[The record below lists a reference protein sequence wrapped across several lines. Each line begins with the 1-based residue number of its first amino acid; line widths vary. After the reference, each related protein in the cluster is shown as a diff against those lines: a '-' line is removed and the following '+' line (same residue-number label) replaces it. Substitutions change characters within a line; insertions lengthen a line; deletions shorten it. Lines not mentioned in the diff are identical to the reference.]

1 MSLNHRTLSGAMAA
15 WLAVVA
21 LTAQARAQT
30 PVNLNTWSQQGQP
43 THSNW
48 NVEPEGSS
56 VLQTV
61 NGGVGLF
68 VSPNEFFN
76 TTVQGSFGVET
87 ASDNDFIGFVFGYQ
101 APIDETDPIAQRT
114 VDFLLLDWKQAAQSG
129 ASEGFRLSHV
139 DGTHNGSFSS
149 TGHELWDHIGD
160 AEISITPLG
169 TDTGAGRGWQDPV
182 GGVPVEYDFT
192 LLYTASQIRIDIAG
206 GQFGASETIFD
217 LDFANL
223 DPAVQALFP
232 GGQFESGRFG
242 FYNHS
247 QQSVR
252 YQSFTL
258 TEAEL
263 TTTPDDAGTLNFLAR
278 VGSSDDQAVNV
289 GNSGGAGSQLTG
301 TVGSPAAAPFSGP
314 AGATAFSLGEGQ
326 DNDFAYTF
334 SPTARGASSDAID
347 VQSNE
352 DTHTINFEGVGVGP
366 IFDSSVTPDSLID
379 LGTAP
384 LSIPLDDTLQ
394 IGNVTPDDDGGN
406 ADLTNL
412 TLDSLITGDDAALFT
427 VDLVPDSVVGKG
439 GLLDILIT
447 FLGDP
452 APGTYTAT
460 LTLLTDEGAAL
471 GDLVTGQSYSFDL
484 TATVIPEPATALLV
498 ALGAAAMVRRRA

>member
-1 MSLNHRTLSGAMAA
+1 MSLNHRTLSGAMTA
-15 WLAVVA
+15 LLTVVA
-21 LTAQARAQT
+21 LAAQAHAQT
-30 PVNLNTWSQQGQP
+30 PVDLNSWSQQGQP

-48 NVEPEGSS
+48 NVEPDGSS
-56 VLQTV
+56 VLQTI

-87 ASDNDFIGFVFGYQ
+87 TSDNDFIGFVFGYQ
-101 APIDETDPIAQRT
+101 APIDQTDTVAQRT
-114 VDFLLLDWKQAAQSG
+114 VDFLLLDWKQSAQSG
-129 ASEGFRLSHV
+129 APEGFRLSHV
-139 DGTHNGSFSS
+139 DGTHDGSYSS
-149 TGHELWDHIGD
+149 TGHELWDHIGNT
-160 AEISITPLG
+160 AIAVTPLG
-169 TDTGAGRGWQDPV
+169 TDTGTDRGWQDPV

-206 GQFGASETIFD
+206 GQFGTGETLFD

-232 GGQFESGRFG
+232 GGQFEPGRFG

-263 TTTPDDAGTLNFLAR
+263 ATAPDDGGTLNFLAR
-278 VGSSDDQAVNV
+278 VGSSDNQTVNV

-301 TVGSPAAAPFSGP
+301 TAGSPAGAPFSGP
-314 AGATAFSLGEGQ
+314 AGPSAFSLGAGQ
-326 DNDFAYTF
+326 DNDFVYTF
-334 SPTARGASSDAID
+334 SPTARGVSSDSID

-352 DTHTINFEGVGVGP
+352 DTHTIDFQGVGVGP
-366 IFDSSVTPDSLID
+366 IFDSSVTPGSLID

-384 LSIPLDDTLQ
+384 LSIPLDALLQ

-412 TLDSLITGDDAALFT
+412 TLDSLITGDDASMFT
-427 VDLVPDSVVGKG
+427 VDLAPDSVVGKG
-439 GLLDILIT
+439 GLLDIIVT

-498 ALGAAAMVRRRA
+498 ALGAVAMVRRRA